1 MASRRRF
8 LVGCAA
14 TAGGLAV
21 NLPFVFSRT
30 AHAATF
36 GPLVPDPEGVIDLPA
51 GFSYVVLQTRG
62 DAMSDGYVVPARPD
76 GMACFE
82 GADGTWIL
90 MRNHENDDG
99 GGAYGDGEAP
109 AEAWDPDSFGG
120 VSRVVVDPST
130 LAVLSSNLVLTGT
143 RRNCAGGPSPWGWL
157 SCEENVNPNHGFVF
171 LCDPEA
177 ETVQMPVQI
186 PGYGRFNHE
195 AAAIDPETF
204 VAYLTED
211 RNPSALYRFV
221 PDDTAD
227 PFTGQL
233 QAMVVVGTDNFDTG
247 TMAVGDVVTIDW
259 VDITEPNPELDTIRT
274 EAFEAGAAEIH
285 RGEGIWFADGTVYVC
300 STNGG
305 PVLGGQIF
313 ALRDGARELEL
324 LAMSEDRGLLDM
336 PDNITVAPWGDV
348 YMAEDGSGEQF
359 LRILEPDGSVSDFA
373 RNAISSSELAGVC
386 FSPDGSTLFVN
397 IQGNGLTLAITGP
410 FEDGVEPLDAGV
422 PMADAGMAVD
432 GGVVDDTDDGCGCAT
447 PGAGGSHAGGI
458 AAAGL
463 VAGIALRRVGRSE
476 E

>member
-1 MASRRRF
+1 MTSRRGF
-8 LVGCAA
+8 LIGCAA
-14 TAGGLAV
+14 TAGGLSLG
-21 NLPFVFSRT
+21 LPFVFSRT
-30 AHAATF
+30 ARAATF
-36 GPLVPDPEGVIDLPA
+36 GPLVPDPEGVIDLPE
-51 GFSYVVLQTRG
+51 GFSYVILQTRG

-90 MRNHENDDG
+90 MRNHENDDM
-99 GGAYGDGEAP
+99 GGAYPAGEAP

-120 VSRVVVDPST
+120 VSRVVVDPASLT
-130 LAVLSSNLVLTGT
+130 VRSSNLVLTGT

-157 SCEENVNPNHGFVF
+157 SCEEDVDPNHGFVF

-195 AAAIDPETF
+195 AAAIDPDTL

-211 RNPSALYRFV
+211 RNPGALYRFV
-221 PDDTAD
+221 PSDPSD

-247 TMAVGDVVTIDW
+247 GMTVSQVVSIDW
-259 VDITEPNPELDTIRT
+259 VDITESNPALDTIRT
-274 EAFEAGAAEIH
+274 EAFAAGAAEIH
-285 RGEGIWFADGTVYVC
+285 RGEGTWFADGTVYVC

-305 PVLGGQIF
+305 PVEGGQIF

-324 LAMSEDRGLLDM
+324 LAVSEDRELLDM
-336 PDNITVAPWGDV
+336 PDNITVAPWGDL
-348 YMAEDGSGEQF
+348 YMAEDGSTEQY
-359 LRILEPDGSVSDFA
+359 LRILEPDGTVSDFA
-373 RNAISSSELAGVC
+373 RNAISNSELAGVC

-410 FEDGVEPLDAGV
+410 FPPNVPVTPDAGV
-422 PMADAGMAVD
+422 MVDAGTD
-432 GGVVDDTDDGCGCAT
+432 GGVVDDTDDGCGCST
-447 PGAGGSHAGGI
+447 PGSGGSGTGAI

-463 VAGIALRRVGRSE
+463 VAGIALRRAGRSDE
-476 E
+476 G